1 MARTA
6 ITDNIWE
13 QLQTTMKAH
22 GCHQWKNDRTVMEA
36 ILWKLRTGAPWR
48 DIPIELG
55 SWKTAY
61 NRFNRWSKKRLVAEF
76 FFDLRKEIDKE
87 WVFIDGSY
95 VRCHQHA
102 SGARRGFDRA
112 IGQSRGGNTTKI
124 HLCVDSHGNPLDF
137 KVTGGNV
144 HDSQVANDLIEVIQE
159 AQYFIA
165 DKGYDSQEI
174 RDKAIEHGM
183 KAIIPKRKNA
193 KQPNPDFDSYLY
205 KLRHLVEN
213 AFARLKQF
221 RSIATRYEKLARN
234 FKSML
239 YLACSIIH
247 AKLN

>member
-1 MARTA
+1 M
-6 ITDNIWE
+6 
-13 QLQTTMKAH
+13 
-22 GCHQWKNDRTVMEA
+22 
-36 ILWKLRTGAPWR
+36 
-48 DIPIELG
+48 
-55 SWKTAY
+55 
-61 NRFNRWSKKRLVAEF
+61 
-76 FFDLRKEIDKE
+76 
-87 WVFIDGSY
+87 
-95 VRCHQHA
+95 
-102 SGARRGFDRA
+102 
-112 IGQSRGGNTTKI
+112 
-124 HLCVDSHGNPLDF
+124 
-137 KVTGGNV
+137 

-247 AKLN
+247 AKLNWGHALIVESFTMKGRTMVLPFFYWVK

>member
-1 MARTA
+1 
-6 ITDNIWE
+6 
-13 QLQTTMKAH
+13 MKAH

-61 NRFNRWSKKRLVAEF
+61 NRFNRWSKKGLLAEF

-221 RSIATRYEKLARN
+221 RGIATRYEKLARN

>member
-1 MARTA
+1 M
-6 ITDNIWE
+6 
-13 QLQTTMKAH
+13 
-22 GCHQWKNDRTVMEA
+22 
-36 ILWKLRTGAPWR
+36 
-48 DIPIELG
+48 
-55 SWKTAY
+55 
-61 NRFNRWSKKRLVAEF
+61 
-76 FFDLRKEIDKE
+76 
-87 WVFIDGSY
+87 
-95 VRCHQHA
+95 
-102 SGARRGFDRA
+102 
-112 IGQSRGGNTTKI
+112 
-124 HLCVDSHGNPLDF
+124 
-137 KVTGGNV
+137 

-247 AKLN
+247 AKLNWGHALVKLTKSILLIFANYSSLSNINRYCQNNIITH

>member
-1 MARTA
+1 M
-6 ITDNIWE
+6 
-13 QLQTTMKAH
+13 
-22 GCHQWKNDRTVMEA
+22 
-36 ILWKLRTGAPWR
+36 
-48 DIPIELG
+48 
-55 SWKTAY
+55 
-61 NRFNRWSKKRLVAEF
+61 
-76 FFDLRKEIDKE
+76 
-87 WVFIDGSY
+87 
-95 VRCHQHA
+95 
-102 SGARRGFDRA
+102 
-112 IGQSRGGNTTKI
+112 
-124 HLCVDSHGNPLDF
+124 
-137 KVTGGNV
+137 

-247 AKLN
+247 AKLNWGHALIDYI

>member
-1 MARTA
+1 
-6 ITDNIWE
+6 
-13 QLQTTMKAH
+13 
-22 GCHQWKNDRTVMEA
+22 
-36 ILWKLRTGAPWR
+36 
-48 DIPIELG
+48 
-55 SWKTAY
+55 
-61 NRFNRWSKKRLVAEF
+61 
-76 FFDLRKEIDKE
+76 
-87 WVFIDGSY
+87 
-95 VRCHQHA
+95 
-102 SGARRGFDRA
+102 
-112 IGQSRGGNTTKI
+112 
-124 HLCVDSHGNPLDF
+124 
-137 KVTGGNV
+137 
-144 HDSQVANDLIEVIQE
+144 ANDLIEVIQE

-183 KAIIPKRKNA
+183 KAIIPKRKYDSQEIRDKAIEHGMKAIIPKRKNA
-193 KQPNPDFDSYLY
+193 KKPNPDFDSYLY